1 MLARHVK
8 YREKNMSDIHYEKRQ
23 LALWHEYDQ
32 LNGFV
37 SFDAFMERHVN
48 VNAWIVN
55 LLKQGHDCTE
65 FDRAVWDDP
74 MHPNADDYA
83 DAYANPTGGI

>member
-1 MLARHVK
+1 
-8 YREKNMSDIHYEKRQ
+8 MSEHIIENRQ

-32 LNGFV
+32 LNGRVNFE
-37 SFDAFMERHVN
+37 AFMERHVN

-55 LLKQGHDCTE
+55 LMREHGRL
-65 FDRAVWDDP
+65 DREIDHAVWDDP

-83 DAYANPTGGI
+83 DAYANPNGGI